1 MYEKRWG
8 ERKITEAKRR
18 RIGGE
23 SRGSFIFFPR
33 CPHENYH
40 VDEIQHDVS
49 SFPPFLN
56 THRLPSYWSGGDSKD
71 VIMVS
76 RACLSLSFSLSPSLS
91 LLLSPLLLS
100 LFFSLSPS
108 LSLPLS
114 LSRSVLGTLCQCFLQ
129 HRPSVRH
136 DPLRAQ
142 KDVEE
147 RRRENGRP
155 HRQSDGGRG
164 DARLVGRQTHF
175 QVTLFAPHQ
184 EDVGAL

>member
-1 MYEKRWG
+1 VVVYLYEKRWG

-76 RACLSLSFSLSPSLS
+76 RACLSLSPSLS
-91 LLLSPLLLS
+91 LLLS
-100 LFFSLSPS
+100 LFFSLPFFSLSFS
-108 LSLPLS
+108 LSLLLS
-114 LSRSVLGTLCQCFLQ
+114 LSLSLSLALC
-129 HRPSVRH
+129 
-136 DPLRAQ
+136 
-142 KDVEE
+142 
-147 RRRENGRP
+147 
-155 HRQSDGGRG
+155 
-164 DARLVGRQTHF
+164 
-175 QVTLFAPHQ
+175 
-184 EDVGAL
+184 